1 MITVSDQVVV
11 QGRAGRL
18 VRTALALPA
27 LALTVLALTVL
38 ISACGSGAHTTASGA
53 SKATTATQQTCQ
65 QLAAVLSDG
74 PDPGADPV
82 GYAEA
87 QVLPLRQIHS
97 PDQTLEGAIST
108 LATAYNSFYAAEGTG
123 SGVKSALTTA
133 VNRINSLCPDAGA
146 TT

>member
-1 MITVSDQVVV
+1 MPTQRDA
-11 QGRAGRL
+11 AGARF
-18 VRTALALPA
+18 RGP
-27 LALTVLALTVL
+27 TVLVLTSLGLSALL
-38 ISACGSGAHTTASGA
+38 GACGSAAPASARPASAAVVHTTC
-53 SKATTATQQTCQ
+53 TQVS
-65 QLAAVLSDG
+65 AVLSDG

-97 PDQTLEGAIST
+97 PAQTLEGAIST